1 MKLTDLI
8 DALAGEVAL
17 AQAQLDDSLRELATR
32 EADDPE
38 FLDAFDQYSGQAQR
52 MGEAAEL
59 AGFPGLQM
67 VCEHVV
73 ENCLL
78 LTVTPLGERDALLTF
93 LRGWP
98 RLVVFYLQNL

>member
-52 MGEAAEL
+52 MGEAGHAMASKMTWHDAVEEL
-59 AGFPGLQM
+59 
-67 VCEHVV
+67 
-73 ENCLL
+73 
-78 LTVTPLGERDALLTF
+78 
-93 LRGWP
+93 LR
-98 RLVVFYLQNL
+98 